1 MRMGNFT
8 TVGTRSRLMLVG
20 HLGLALSLVSLAA
33 CGTSSGGASASG
45 PISIGM
51 LGPLTGPAGFAG
63 QGIVA
68 GANVAIDAINSAGGV
83 MGRKLKLIPGDDH
96 LDPVDAITVAQ
107 RQISIDHIVATIGPA
122 ANTLTATQR
131 YYDAAHV
138 PVIMW
143 GGDDEFGPITDPL
156 IWRCTPGDSQEGTA
170 MALYAY
176 KAGYRHPAFFFGT
189 DANGATLGAA
199 VRRAWTKLAGAGSVA
214 ADVSF
219 ATGASS
225 FRSEVSK
232 LVAGHPD
239 VIIFRTFGSDAG
251 VFFSNL
257 KELNGLKIPMVSDDN
272 SGTAAYAKV
281 VGYNDVNGILTSIQA
296 GVISNPGVPIFNS
309 LFKKYQGTQ
318 PVILANTSYDGMNML
333 ALAMV
338 KANSLNGTAIAKAI
352 AEVENPKG
360 VPVYTF
366 AEGLAALKAHKSI
379 HYVGVNSDMIPDQHH
394 QVYGPFAA
402 YRWVHNHTVFVLN
415 MPTNEVSAAGS

>member
-1 MRMGNFT
+1 MRIFT
-8 TVGTRSRLMLVG
+8 LLRKRSTFSTAVPLVC
-20 HLGLALSLVSLAA
+20 ALSLVSLAA
-33 CGTSSGGASASG
+33 CGTSPGAASGGSG
-45 PISIGM
+45 PIPVGM

-63 QGIVA
+63 QGIVD
-68 GANVAIDAINSAGGV
+68 GATVAIDAINASGGV
-83 MGRKLKLIPGDDH
+83 LGRKVTLLPGDDH

-107 RQISIDHIVATIGPA
+107 HQISINHIVATIGPA

-199 VRRAWTKLAGAGSVA
+199 VRKAWIKLAGAGSIA
-214 ADVSF
+214 ASVSF

-232 LVAGHPD
+232 LVAAHPD
-239 VIIFRTFGSDAG
+239 VIIFRTFGADAG

-272 SGTAAYAKV
+272 SGAPAYAKV
-281 VGYNDVNGILTSIQA
+281 VGYSSVNGVLTSIQA

-309 LFKKYQGTQ
+309 LYKKYKGGQ
-318 PVILANTSYDGMNML
+318 PVILANTAYDGMNML

-338 KANSLNGTAIAKAI
+338 KANSLNGIAIAKAI
-352 AEVENPKG
+352 PEVENPKG

-366 AEGLAALKAHKSI
+366 AEGVAALKAGKTI
-379 HYVGVNSDMIPDQHH
+379 HYVGVNSDMIPDSHH

-415 MPTNEVSAAGS
+415 MPTTQVAAAGS